1 MRRIEIAGLCLI
13 ATLALSAV
21 VSTSAS
27 AKNPRWVICEVS
39 KETRGQWEDALC
51 AKHKTNSTHETKE
64 LKANETRE
72 IRAEASGVQKMGSPA
87 FKLTILCKK
96 LKFKPGAA
104 LIGGE
109 PGTDAETLVYEECE
123 VEAKPNCKINKEA
136 GGKAEITTKPLTS
149 TLGYK
154 TQKQEEEEN
163 QTDTITNFKPES
175 GAVFFEL
182 EVEGIKE
189 AECSAKALE
198 KIKFPISGEYA
209 CENVNGNEH
218 IATHEL
224 NCPEPRITEYWRQT
238 AEQKPEKVEIK
249 KLEMGGSAWTVVGKS
264 TIKLANGQGWWI
276 V

>member
-21 VSTSAS
+21 VSASAS

-72 IRAEASGVQKMGSPA
+72 IKAEADGLQKLGSPSL
-87 FKLTILCKK
+87 KLTILCKK
-96 LKFKPGAA
+96 LKVKAGAI

-109 PGTDAETLVYEECE
+109 PGTDTETLVYEECE
-123 VEAKPNCKINKEA
+123 VEAKPKCRINDIE
-136 GGKAEITTKPLTS
+136 GGKAIIATTPLAS

-163 QTDTITNFKPES
+163 QTDTVTVFKAEAH
-175 GAVFFEL
+175 GALYEL
-182 EVEGIKE
+182 EIAGEKE
-189 AECSAKALE
+189 AECTSKALE
-198 KIKFPISGEYA
+198 KVKLPVSGEFA
-209 CENVNGNEH
+209 CENVSAGTH
-218 IATHEL
+218 LVTHEL
-224 NCPEPRITEYWRQT
+224 NCPEPRIAEYWRQT
-238 AEQKPEKVEIK
+238 AEQKPEKVVVK
-249 KLEMGGSAWTVVGKS
+249 KLEIAGFEWTVVSK
-264 TIKLANGQGWWI
+264 TAIKLTSGQGWWI